1 MSDKPLKWLLFI
13 SLAIIWGSSFILMKE
28 GLRFLTAFQVASVR
42 IVSSGLVL
50 LPLAIYSFKRVPKNK
65 ILLIFLSGSLGSLLP
80 AYLFCIA
87 EQGIDS
93 SFAGTLNSLTPI
105 FVIITGVLFFNIKTS
120 TQKIIGILVAFS
132 GSVLLFIT
140 HPNLNV
146 GSNLSYVL
154 FIILATFF
162 YGFNVNLVQR
172 YLKEIPTLQIVS
184 MALCL
189 NAIPALIALYF
200 SGFFLLDLGN
210 KGVLISMGYSCLLGA
225 LGTSIANILFYI
237 LIKKAGAVFSSTV
250 TYGIPFVAIL
260 WGIIYRENIGWIQ
273 VSSLSVILIG
283 VYITNRKV
291 AIK

>member
-1 MSDKPLKWLLFI
+1 M
-13 SLAIIWGSSFILMKE
+13 
-28 GLRFLTAFQVASVR
+28 
-42 IVSSGLVL
+42 
-50 LPLAIYSFKRVPKNK
+50 
-65 ILLIFLSGSLGSLLP
+65 
-80 AYLFCIA
+80 
-87 EQGIDS
+87 
-93 SFAGTLNSLTPI
+93 
-105 FVIITGVLFFNIKTS
+105 
-120 TQKIIGILVAFS
+120 
-132 GSVLLFIT
+132 
-140 HPNLNV
+140 
-146 GSNLSYVL
+146 L

-210 KGVLISMGYSCLLGA
+210 KGVLISMGYSSLLGA

-260 WGIIYRENIGWIQ
+260 WGIIYHENIGWIQ

-283 VYITNRKV
+283 VYITNRKI